1 MLRGGNSIYRVKGC
15 FDSMD
20 KMHLR
25 NNLKEQLV
33 NQISN
38 NNDTSSNNIEV
49 SIIIP
54 SYNKYP
60 LNLLTLY
67 SLEKQSFDFSKMEVL
82 LIDDASTDQTSEQ
95 LKDYRPPYHFTYIH
109 CNQNGGRAKVR
120 NLGIKH
126 AKGNILIFLDAEMI
140 VEPDFV
146 QNHYHFHQSAN
157 NLIVTGAMHYG
168 SVYSCIFPDF
178 HPDQLQEMKELVKN
192 DAQLF
197 QRYTQ
202 YDSSESTP
210 FPLVDKQDIDN
221 GRYKKLRVKKSLWHN
236 LIVENYGTNLK
247 GFTFPW
253 MAFLTGNVSL
263 RKDLITSVGSFD
275 ENFVLY
281 GYEDWELGYRLYKAG
296 ANYILSDRVKS
307 YHQEHPVGPEKW
319 KEAMTTYNLFI
330 SKHPDIDV
338 LILGLELSQYTD
350 LLRMNTVLA
359 EYRLLA
365 KHYPNQ
371 FTSFK
376 EKFIEI
382 LKTIAL
388 LLKVDIRHINVLG
401 AAGFDSDQK
410 AELLVDVKKL
420 KNLHQ
425 YKTLAS
431 TVEKVITT

>member
-1 MLRGGNSIYRVKGC
+1 
-15 FDSMD
+15 MD
-20 KMHLR
+20 RMHLR
-25 NNLKEQLV
+25 NSLKEQLI
-33 NQISN
+33 NQIVN
-38 NNDTSSNNIEV
+38 NNESSKSNNIEV

-95 LKDYRPPYHFTYIH
+95 LKDYRPPYHFTYIR
-109 CNQNGGRAKVR
+109 CKQNGGRSKVR

-126 AKGNILIFLDAEMI
+126 ARGNILVFLDAEMI

-146 QNHYHFHQSAN
+146 KNHYHFHQSAN
-157 NLIVTGAMHYG
+157 NLIVTGVMHYE

-178 HPDQLQEMKELVKN
+178 HPEKLQEVEELVKN
-192 DAQLF
+192 DSQLF

-202 YDSSESTP
+202 YQSSKSTP
-210 FPLVDKQDIDN
+210 FPLVDKPDIDN
-221 GRYKKLRVKKSLWHN
+221 EQYKKLRVKKSLWHN

-296 ANYILSDRVKS
+296 ANYILSDQVKS

-319 KEAMTTYNLFI
+319 KEAMTTYNQFI

-338 LILGLELSQYTD
+338 LILGLEISQFTD

-359 EYRLLA
+359 EYRSLT
-365 KHYPNQ
+365 KHYPNE
-371 FTSFK
+371 FTFFK

-388 LLKVDIRHINVLG
+388 LLKVDIRHSNVLG

-410 AELLVDVKKL
+410 AKLLVDVKKL
-420 KNLHQ
+420 KNLRQ
-425 YKTLAS
+425 YRTLAS
-431 TVEKVITT
+431 TVEKIITT